1 LRAVVLA
8 AGRGERLGAA
18 TLTRPKPLWRLG
30 SAPILDQDLALLAA
44 AGVSHVAI
52 NLHHLGSAIRDHVD
66 QQQYGAMSITYSE
79 EETLLGTAG
88 GVRKA
93 QSLLPSTWPVLVIY
107 GDNLLRLDLRRMM
120 ERHDAAKGQASIA
133 VHWQADARMS
143 GLIEFSRDGRI
154 ESFVEKPQG
163 SRPIPGWVNAGVYLL
178 EKSVIDAIPVDRP
191 TDFGLDIFPGLV
203 RGAARLVAH
212 KLGAGESVLAIDTPE
227 RYEEALRVVD
237 HLDG

>member
-1 LRAVVLA
+1 MRAVVLA
-8 AGRGERLGAA
+8 AGRGERLGTT

-30 SAPILDQDLALLAA
+30 RAPILDQDLALLAA

-52 NLHHLGSAIRDHVD
+52 NLHHLAASIRDHVD
-66 QQQYGAMSITYSE
+66 QQHYGAMSIAYSE

-93 QSLLPSTWPVLVIY
+93 QSLLPSTWPLLVVY

-133 VHWQADARMS
+133 VHWLTDARMS
-143 GLIEFSRDGRI
+143 GLVEFGGDGRI
-154 ESFVEKPQG
+154 DSFVEKPQG

-178 EKSVIDAIPVDRP
+178 EESVVDAIPADRP
-191 TDFGLDIFPGLV
+191 TDFGLDIFPRLV
-203 RGAARLVAH
+203 NKKARLYAH
-212 KLGAGESVLAIDTPE
+212 QLGADEHVWAIDTPE
-227 RYEEALRVVD
+227 RYAEAVRAVTRQA
-237 HLDG
+237 